1 MPVSHGFF
9 ERNVNVV
16 AGQVD
21 LASAHVGDLADDLAG
36 WLKRGP
42 SGEDR
47 LRLNG
52 FTYDRI
58 SGAATDAP
66 SRLNWLSR
74 GDHSNSVFHPQ
85 PYQQIGRVPGAMGH
99 AWDRRLVL
107 MARERLQRQGVP
119 GCTLPGW
126 PKRWVRWVGWLF
138 AWMALGG
145 GVVRAKLACDRRR
158 GGVAKAGAAP
168 VDCQSGGC
176 LVFPGGYSGASG
188 NDAASLL

>member
-1 MPVSHGFF
+1 MCCCATALPRRAGSACRGLRSGQLACSDGRFANVGRRCAERIKMPVSYGFF

-16 AGQVD
+16 AVQVN
-21 LASAHVGDLADDLAG
+21 LASGHVGDLADDLAG
-36 WLKRGP
+36 WPKRGP

-47 LRLNG
+47 LRLNS

-66 SRLNWLSR
+66 WRPKWLSR
-74 GDHSNSVFHPQ
+74 GDHWNSVFHPQ

-99 AWDRRLVL
+99 AWDRRLVV

-126 PKRWVRWVGWLF
+126 PKR
-138 AWMALGG
+138 
-145 GVVRAKLACDRRR
+145 
-158 GGVAKAGAAP
+158 
-168 VDCQSGGC
+168 
-176 LVFPGGYSGASG
+176 
-188 NDAASLL
+188 